1 MCPYPFHALLL
12 WPCSG
17 LLATSLCRTRA
28 EPTSTNTAR
37 FPPAS
42 IQGLEVP
49 ARFLGHSSG
58 FVPPIRRW
66 GLPKNKKIIKKE
78 MYCVLTCQ
86 HLRQVNLLKYSPAAG
101 ATADK
106 ARPAASRFTTEASTS
121 PATRRAASQLLCF
134 QYFKSDI
141 CFLIVFCAYAS
152 MQRGESTSVHP
163 VLSRVIDFHFFVLS
177 NRENFFP
184 WILCYY
190 SCKKMTHAGKTPLPL
205 IFFYNIP

>member
-1 MCPYPFHALLL
+1 MLSSCGHAQGSWPHLCAEQEQSPHPHPQTLPGSHQQASRDWKSLLD
-12 WPCSG
+12 
-17 LLATSLCRTRA
+17 SLV
-28 EPTSTNTAR
+28 TA
-37 FPPAS
+37 
-42 IQGLEVP
+42 QGLSH
-49 ARFLGHSSG
+49 LSG
-58 FVPPIRRW
+58 GGGFQ
-66 GLPKNKKIIKKE
+66 KKKKKKE
-78 MYCVLTCQ
+78 KMYCVLTCQ
-86 HLRQVNLLKYSPAAG
+86 HLRQVNLLKYSAAAG

-106 ARPAASRFTTEASTS
+106 ARPAARFTTEASTS

-163 VLSRVIDFHFFVLS
+163 VLSRVIDFHFS
-177 NRENFFP
+177 NREIFFP

-205 IFFYNIP
+205 IFFYNIPWTPIST

>member
-1 MCPYPFHALLL
+1 MSLSISCSPPVAVLRAPGHISVQNKSRAHIHIHKHCPVPISKHPGTGS
-12 WPCSG
+12 PCWIHWSQPRV
-17 LLATSLCRTRA
+17 C
-28 EPTSTNTAR
+28 PTYQEVG
-37 FPPAS
+37 AS
-42 IQGLEVP
+42 
-49 ARFLGHSSG
+49 
-58 FVPPIRRW
+58 
-66 GLPKNKKIIKKE
+66 KKRKKKKE
-78 MYCVLTCQ
+78 KMYCVLTCQ
-86 HLRQVNLLKYSPAAG
+86 HLRQVNLLKYSAAAG

-106 ARPAASRFTTEASTS
+106 ARPAARFTTEASTS

-163 VLSRVIDFHFFVLS
+163 VLSRVIDFHFS
-177 NRENFFP
+177 NREIFFP

-190 SCKKMTHAGKTPLPL
+190 SRKKMTHAGKTPLPL